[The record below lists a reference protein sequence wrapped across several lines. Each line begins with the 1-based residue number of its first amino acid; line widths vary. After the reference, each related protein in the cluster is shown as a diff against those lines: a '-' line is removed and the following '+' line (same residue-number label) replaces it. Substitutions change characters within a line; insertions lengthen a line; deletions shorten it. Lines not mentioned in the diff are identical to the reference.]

1 MTRKFKDYNL
11 RNSDKIKSDI
21 IVFIKEILEKHK
33 DISITDI
40 QSVGFV
46 ETGEFQ
52 YKINNTIKNRQ
63 VVTLLAF
70 LCWFYD
76 ITSLDIYG

>member
-1 MTRKFKDYNL
+1 MTLKFKDYNL
-11 RNSDKIKSDI
+11 RNKNRIKTDI
-21 IVFIKEILEKHK
+21 IGFIKEILNKHK
-33 DISITDI
+33 DISLQDI
-40 QSVGFV
+40 QSVGFI